1 MRTPIPPLDPLVRF
15 VARRSLS
22 LHAKLLAGFLLIALL
37 FVATAALGLVLT
49 QRAGAQS
56 GRIAALTDRI
66 LAAARMEYAITA
78 GMHFRAMHLLTSDP
92 ANDQKLIKS
101 RQDFA
106 KLEGALEAT
115 ADAREAEVF
124 RKIQE
129 ANLRFGVAAQQV
141 DSLAH
146 ADRTAEAM
154 KLHLDQEHPISHELE
169 GLSRDLIRLASDRRN
184 QTLDEV
190 MTTNRTSLLLISTA
204 AVASVFL
211 ALLLGYVLAWSIVG
225 PVSELDEHLG
235 RIARG
240 QFEREIAIPNRDE
253 LHTLAEKA
261 NDMMRALAQARAQLV
276 GEHEAVKLQAA
287 GLEDLNRELETRVRA
302 QVEEI
307 ERTRRLSSYL
317 APQVVHAITSGQTS
331 YAMGN
336 ARKQLTIVFADIRGF
351 TDFSDVAEPE
361 EVIGFLNAYLSRMTD
376 LVFKFEGTLDKFL
389 GDGVLV
395 FFNDPLPQPDHAR
408 RAVQMALEMREQARE
423 MRREW
428 HLDTPFDIGVGIST
442 GFVTVG
448 TIGSEHRMEYTVVG
462 TQVNLAARLVA
473 VAEPGQIIVS
483 QRTLELVRDMIDV
496 EPMGPLTVKGF
507 KRPVTAYN
515 VLGMKGVRRAD
526 AGEGSR

>member
-22 LHAKLLAGFLLIALL
+22 LHAKLLLGFLLIALL
-37 FVATAALGLVLT
+37 FVGTAALGVVLM
-49 QRAGAQS
+49 QRAGAQAD
-56 GRIAALTDRI
+56 RIAALTDRI

-78 GMHFRAMHLLTSDP
+78 GMHFRAMHLLTGDP
-92 ANDQKLIKS
+92 ANDGKLVKS

-106 KLEGALEAT
+106 KLQGALEST
-115 ADAREAEVF
+115 ADAREADVF
-124 RKIQE
+124 RKMQE

-146 ADRTAEAM
+146 GDRTADAM
-154 KLHLDQEHPISHELE
+154 KLHLEQEHPISHELE
-169 GLSRDLIRLASDRRN
+169 GLARDLIRLAGDRRN
-184 QTLDEV
+184 QTLREV
-190 MTTNRTSLLLISTA
+190 MDTNRTSVVLIGTA
-204 AVASVFL
+204 ALASVLL
-211 ALLLGYVLAWSIVG
+211 ALFLGYVLAWSIVS
-225 PVSELDEHLG
+225 PVGELDEHMG
-235 RIARG
+235 RISRG
-240 QFEREIAIPNRDE
+240 QFEREIAVHNRDE
-253 LHTLAEKA
+253 FRALAEKA
-261 NDMMRALAQARAQLV
+261 NEMMRALAQARTQLV

-287 GLEDLNRELETRVRA
+287 SLEDLNRELEARVRS

-351 TDFSDVAEPE
+351 TDFSDAAEPE

-423 MRREW
+423 MRQDW
-428 HLDTPFDIGVGIST
+428 HLETPFDIGVGIST

-462 TQVNLAARLVA
+462 AQVNLAARLVG
-473 VAEPGQIIVS
+473 VAEPGQIVVS
-483 QRTLELVRDMIDV
+483 QRTYELVRDMVDV
-496 EPMGPLTVKGF
+496 EPLGPLTVKGF
-507 KRPVTAYN
+507 QRPVTAYN
-515 VLGMKGVRRAD
+515 VLGMKGVRRQEAD
-526 AGEGSR
+526 R